1 MPEAKV
7 AIATSFLNSYSRLP
21 KAIQHKVESF
31 MLKFQNDP
39 ANPGTKL
46 EKIRQ
51 ALDDKIYSARI
62 DEAYRGIIAHAEN
75 AYLILWVDHHDE
87 AYEWARRKKCQVNTI
102 TGSIQVYS
110 VEEQTVSVPKVGI
123 FNQVA
128 DKDLCKMGVPKDQL
142 AYVKKFT
149 SKEDF
154 YRAKD
159 SFAED
164 TFEYLSWLTQ
174 GYSVQEVFELIQE
187 SQDPMFTSVDTFDD
201 ALETSQTQKSF
212 VVVDGQD
219 ELRQIMAA
227 PLEKWRVFL
236 HPTQR
241 KLVKK
246 KFNGPARVLGGAGT
260 GKTVV
265 AMHRA
270 KFLAKHAEANER
282 ILFTTFTTN
291 LAQDI
296 QDNLRKICTVNE
308 LRHIDVVNLDA
319 WVSNYLKEQG
329 YNSKI
334 VYGSEVDRLWDK
346 AMDDAEE
353 YVDYPRAFYKEE
365 WVKVVEA
372 NEAFTLKEYARVS
385 RTGRGTRLNR
395 KARMK
400 IWKIFEAYMNEMAS
414 TQQHDVNYA
423 MYELEK
429 ILSTRLG
436 ASPYSHLIVDEGQ
449 DLSQNAYRLLRA
461 LMGPEHENDIFIV
474 GDAHQR
480 IYDNHASLSSCG
492 INIRGRSSIL
502 KINYRTTEEIRQYA
516 VALLNGLSFDDL
528 DNNPI
533 QDEECES
540 LTHGKAPVIKEFK
553 DETQE
558 VDFIT
563 REIDKLHTTGIELKD
578 ICLVARTN
586 KLAGDYQ
593 ADLTK
598 RGLKILGLKSNQPD
612 DRTKDGVRVATMHRV
627 KGLEFEYMFVAAVNE
642 RVLPLYSAI
651 SDTDEVAKQDSL
663 TAEKCLFYVAL
674 TRARQGAFVTS
685 YGSKSEFLNNV
696 VKK

>member
-110 VEEQTVSVPKVGI
+110 VEEQTVSIPKVGI

-149 SKEDF
+149 SKDDF
-154 YRAKD
+154 YLAKD

-308 LRHIDVVNLDA
+308 LHHIDVVNLDA

-334 VYGSEVDRLWDK
+334 VYGSEVDQLWDK

-400 IWKIFEAYMNEMAS
+400 IWKIFEAYMNEMTS

-480 IYDNHASLSSCG
+480 IYDNRASLSSCG

-528 DNNPI
+528 DNNTI

-598 RGLKILGLKSNQPD
+598 RGLKVLGLKSNQPD
-612 DRTKDGVRVATMHRV
+612 DRTKEGVRVATMHRV
-627 KGLEFEYMFVAAVNE
+627 KGLEFEYMFIAAVNE

-685 YGSKSEFLNNV
+685 YGSKSEFL
-696 VKK
+696 K

>member
-110 VEEQTVSVPKVGI
+110 VEEQTVSIPKVGI

-149 SKEDF
+149 SKDDF
-154 YRAKD
+154 YLAKD

-308 LRHIDVVNLDA
+308 LHHIDVVNLDA

-334 VYGSEVDRLWDK
+334 VYGSEVDQLWDK

-423 MYELEK
+423 MYELKK

-480 IYDNHASLSSCG
+480 IYDNRASLSSCG

-528 DNNPI
+528 DNNTI

-540 LTHGKAPVIKEFK
+540 LTHGKVPVIKEFK

-598 RGLKILGLKSNQPD
+598 RGLKVLGLKSNQPD

-685 YGSKSEFLNNV
+685 YGSKSEFL
-696 VKK
+696 K